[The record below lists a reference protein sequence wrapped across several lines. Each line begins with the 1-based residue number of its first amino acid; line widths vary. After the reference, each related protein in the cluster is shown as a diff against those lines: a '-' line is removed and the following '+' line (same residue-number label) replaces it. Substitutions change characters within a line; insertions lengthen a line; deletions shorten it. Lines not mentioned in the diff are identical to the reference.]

1 MATDKDKLLDEA
13 QKLLLR
19 GQSEK
24 AIKIYKQVLK
34 LEPAAINHRQK
45 LAELLSKAGCL
56 KEARAEYETIG
67 RHYSSNGF
75 YLKAI
80 AVYKKL
86 QTMFP
91 EETGISLTLA
101 ELNEKHGLTA
111 NALAEYRQV
120 FDSHMKRN
128 AVAEALLILEKMAT
142 VDRRNLQIKQ
152 MLAEAYFNS
161 DRKEEAYAAFGSL
174 AGLLQENGDK
184 VFEEQLKLRIAQL
197 FPEKS
202 DFMLDVLAVQV
213 AGGKGAEALSGLHEL
228 LRENPNNSRTWDIL
242 INAYMQ
248 LNQPQRLKAA
258 ALHCLKFFPEKT
270 AVRKLLLECMIA
282 EGELAL
288 ALAFLEKHENEF
300 FEKLSPSQLLEMY
313 HGIRQ
318 IDPINGRILS
328 GLQRAYHLAGESD
341 KAEAVAASISSLEAF
356 SPGRKYTDVPE
367 SVEPGNDGLE
377 DNAGEPT
384 VFHPTSQQVQ
394 NQQTAM
400 DDEDLDFAIETDI
413 EIDIDIDVDM
423 DPDLDLSVFASE
435 NSFDADLFSVEPG
448 MIAVDNG
455 SSFRNVR
462 FGSEFDNSDAQT
474 HHDLGIAFREMELF
488 EEAAREFLQAASDP
502 SRTVACLLLR
512 SASLRENGDLDA
524 AEACLKI
531 LLQQTVT
538 PAEFSL
544 VKQELALVYQVTG
557 RTEEAEQ
564 LLAEAGISTFS
575 KSDLD
580 LNLDFTDDDIDDFD
594 LK

>member
-1 MATDKDKLLDEA
+1 L
-13 QKLLLR
+13 
-19 GQSEK
+19 
-24 AIKIYKQVLK
+24 
-34 LEPAAINHRQK
+34 
-45 LAELLSKAGCL
+45 
-56 KEARAEYETIG
+56 
-67 RHYSSNGF
+67 
-75 YLKAI
+75 
-80 AVYKKL
+80 
-86 QTMFP
+86 
-91 EETGISLTLA
+91 
-101 ELNEKHGLTA
+101 
-111 NALAEYRQV
+111 
-120 FDSHMKRN
+120 
-128 AVAEALLILEKMAT
+128 
-142 VDRRNLQIKQ
+142 
-152 MLAEAYFNS
+152 
-161 DRKEEAYAAFGSL
+161 
-174 AGLLQENGDK
+174 
-184 VFEEQLKLRIAQL
+184 
-197 FPEKS
+197 
-202 DFMLDVLAVQV
+202 
-213 AGGKGAEALSGLHEL
+213 
-228 LRENPNNSRTWDIL
+228 
-242 INAYMQ
+242 
-248 LNQPQRLKAA
+248 
-258 ALHCLKFFPEKT
+258 
-270 AVRKLLLECMIA
+270 
-282 EGELAL
+282 
-288 ALAFLEKHENEF
+288 
-300 FEKLSPSQLLEMY
+300 
-313 HGIRQ
+313 
-318 IDPINGRILS
+318 
-328 GLQRAYHLAGESD
+328 
-341 KAEAVAASISSLEAF
+341 
-356 SPGRKYTDVPE
+356 
-367 SVEPGNDGLE
+367 
-377 DNAGEPT
+377 
-384 VFHPTSQQVQ
+384 
-394 NQQTAM
+394 
-400 DDEDLDFAIETDI
+400 TDI